1 MANTRIEWT
10 EKTWNPITGCTKIS
24 EGCKHCYAER
34 MSKRLAGRCG
44 YDKDEPFKV
53 TLHPDKLDEPLRWR
67 KPSKIFVCSM
77 GDLFHEDV
85 PFSWIT
91 EVFDV
96 MCSWRWPNKEAERL
110 GEQEYLVDP
119 KHTYMVL
126 TKRPERVDQ
135 WLDWV
140 GHYWPGDSPLNINLE
155 AEHNFGQHIWLGVT
169 AENQQRADE
178 RIPILL
184 QIPAAKRFVSVE
196 PMLGPV
202 DLTQIDIGGNVWINS
217 LTGDCKSYHPYGG
230 MWKINESKNKLDWI
244 ICGGETGPGAR
255 PMRSAWVISLRDQ
268 CQEAGTPF
276 FFKSWG
282 EWVRPSQMPAST
294 YREIEDY
301 GNGIGIAD
309 VPLGV
314 GKKRSGRAID
324 GDEWNE
330 YPEEG

>member
-1 MANTRIEWT
+1 MANSKIEWT
-10 EKTWNPITGCTKIS
+10 EKTWNVVTGCTKIS

-85 PFSWIT
+85 G
-91 EVFDV
+91 FDV
-96 MCSWRWPNKEAERL
+96 IRRIWAVMTTAR
-110 GEQEYLVDP
+110 Q
-119 KHTYMVL
+119 HTYMIL
-126 TKRPERVDQ
+126 TKRPERMKQFFKWMQKQEFKVETSWD
-135 WLDWV
+135 
-140 GHYWPGDSPLNINLE
+140 N
-155 AEHNFGQHIWLGVT
+155 IWLGVT

-202 DLTQIDIGGNVWINS
+202 DLLNLKYDNDILDTLAGEYLSTDGS
-217 LTGDCKSYHPYGG
+217 ESYVP
-230 MWKINESKNKLDWI
+230 WDKLDWV
-244 ICGGETGPGAR
+244 ICGGETGQGAR
-255 PMRSAWVISLRDQ
+255 PMHPDWVRSLRDQ
-268 CQEAGTPF
+268 CQQAGTPF

-282 EWVRPSQMPAST
+282 DWYPDRKGIYDCSSSV
-294 YREIEDY
+294 IFEDT
-301 GNGIGIAD
+301 
-309 VPLGV
+309 VVHHV
-314 GKKRSGRAID
+314 GKKNSGRVLD
-324 GDEWNE
+324 SVEWNE
-330 YPEEG
+330 YPREG